1 MLLVSFLNISAVRYR
16 ISGQLIYLFLSF
28 FCFRFSF
35 SARLPFSVL
44 LVCLYLFFLCHPSY
58 PPFFSKNSDR
68 CRNYRGLNARA
79 TTKFFTQCMILL
91 FLIAGLA
98 ACQSS
103 ESPTISSPDTQATQP
118 SGGGETP
125 DEGIGIDFKKS
136 IMVLEESREQMID
149 YSSLKFEE
157 DEEYYE
163 ELEVKEEDTE
173 VMF

>member
-1 MLLVSFLNISAVRYR
+1 MYKTKIDIKLAVFDYIKLPSNADMKNQKEYQILGDITTRLKDLASILDVPILVAVQVNREGRVADSDKIERYGDVLMEFTYR
-16 ISGQLIYLFLSF
+16 SDEELKKVDYRREYGQYK
-28 FCFRFSF
+28 
-35 SARLPFSVL
+35 
-44 LVCLYLFFLCHPSY
+44 LVV
-58 PPFFSKNSDR
+58 
-68 CRNYRGLNARA
+68 RA
-79 TTKFFTQCMILL
+79 
-91 FLIAGLA
+91 
-98 ACQSS
+98 SRR
-103 ESPTISSPDTQATQP
+103 
-118 SGGGETP
+118 GGETP